1 MGDTPRGAFIQRD
14 KETYAIVPK
23 ISMGLIDAD
32 TMSRIADVVKKY
44 NIPIIKIT
52 SAQRIA
58 LVGIK
63 PEDVE
68 KIWEDLG
75 MEVGPAVGLCVHYV
89 QACPGTAVCKYGV
102 QPSLTL
108 GAELDK
114 LFLGYELPAKFKI
127 GVSGCPMNCGEAPVR
142 DLGIYGKKS
151 GWTLMFGGNSG
162 THARIGDVIAENL
175 TDGQAIELA
184 RKCLEVYKANAKPR
198 ERTGRFMNRFG
209 VEEFKKAVLGSEE

>member
-1 MGDTPRGAFIQRD
+1 MGDAPKGAIIQRD

-23 ISMGLIDAD
+23 ITMGLVDGD
-32 TMSRIADVVKKY
+32 TLVKIAGVVKKY
-44 NIPIIKIT
+44 NIPIIKLT
-52 SAQRIA
+52 SAQRMA

-63 PEDVE
+63 EQDVE
-68 KIWEDLG
+68 KVWEDLCMDDG
-75 MEVGPAVGLCVHYV
+75 RPIGLCLHYV

-114 LFLGYELPAKFKI
+114 LFSSHELPAKFKI

-142 DLGIYGKKS
+142 DLGVYGKRS

-162 THARIGDVIAENL
+162 SHPRIGDVIAEGL
-175 TDGQAIELA
+175 DDGQVIELA
-184 RKCLEVYKANAKPR
+184 KKCLDVYMANAKPR
-198 ERTGRFMNRFG
+198 ERTARFMNRFG
-209 VEEFKKAVLGSEE
+209 VEEFKKCL